1 MAFTDRIVQHP
12 GRVKMTPVSGQTD
25 VYDMTA
31 QEGTVTTEGTL
42 LNAANLNAQTQLDSA
57 VLEQF
62 QSAGMAGQY
71 QNDMSNAL
79 DFLLGIAN
87 IEVKSSGNW
96 FKYIE
101 LGSLVLGWFMF
112 SGTLTIQTATGSL
125 YTSASP
131 STITFPS
138 ELALSQALF
147 ADVRIFTNSYP
158 IETALRTLTAS
169 NLTYQPLSTLSR
181 ASATYSIEG
190 FVAGLRA

>member
-1 MAFTDRIVQHP
+1 
-12 GRVKMTPVSGQTD
+12 MTPVSGQTN

-57 VLEQF
+57 VLEKF
-62 QSAGMAGQY
+62 QNAGMGGGY
-71 QNDMSNAL
+71 QNNMSDAL
-79 DFLLGIAN
+79 DFLLGISD
-87 IEVKSSGNW
+87 IEVKTSGNW

-138 ELALSQALF
+138 ELALSQAIF

>member
-1 MAFTDRIVQHP
+1 MSFTDRIVQYP
-12 GRVKMTPVSGQTD
+12 GRVELTPVSGQTN

-138 ELALSQALF
+138 ELALSQAIF

-158 IETALRTLTAS
+158 IETALRTLTAN

>member
-1 MAFTDRIVQHP
+1 MAFTDRIVQYP
-12 GRVKMTPVSGQTD
+12 GRVELTPVSGQTN

-42 LNAANLNAQTQLDSA
+42 LNAANLNQQTQLDSA

-87 IEVKSSGNW
+87 VEVKSSGSW
-96 FKYIE
+96 KYIE
-101 LGSLVLGWFMF
+101 LGNLVLGWFMF
-112 SGTLTIQTATGSL
+112 NGTLTVQTATGSL

-138 ELALSQALF
+138 ELALSQAIF

-158 IETALRTLTAS
+158 IETALRTLTAN

>member
-1 MAFTDRIVQHP
+1 MAFTDRIVQYP
-12 GRVKMTPVSGQTD
+12 GRVELTPVSGQTN

-57 VLEQF
+57 VLEKF
-62 QSAGMAGQY
+62 QNAGMGGGY
-71 QNDMSNAL
+71 QNNMSDAL
-79 DFLLGIAN
+79 DFLLGISD
-87 IEVKSSGNW
+87 IEVKTSGNW

-138 ELALSQALF
+138 ELALSQAIF